1 MLSTRTDLKTGL
13 LLTTFALCS
22 VFFYSQKM
30 TLPVAEADA
39 AASPVPT
46 VSAAVTSVPTP
57 PAVHVQLQTSAS
69 PTAPAYT
76 LPPVE
81 TPLPSAS
88 PEPTELPS
96 PAPAVSPLPS
106 PAAAFGT
113 FPEAHGYTTALE
125 IDGEAVES
133 FLRETPVSF
142 GSGDYFALPGVATFR
157 GGNDRQ
163 NAACGT
169 VDLSI

>member
-1 MLSTRTDLKTGL
+1 MLSTRADLKTGL

-57 PAVHVQLQTSAS
+57 PAVHVQLQASAS
-69 PTAPAYT
+69 PAAPIYT
-76 LPPVE
+76 VPPANIE

-88 PEPTELPS
+88 PEPNELPS
-96 PAPAVSPLPS
+96 PAPAAARRGARHCSGNIGPKPS
-106 PAAAFGT
+106 RAEPPAA
-113 FPEAHGYTTALE
+113 
-125 IDGEAVES
+125 
-133 FLRETPVSF
+133 
-142 GSGDYFALPGVATFR
+142 
-157 GGNDRQ
+157 
-163 NAACGT
+163 
-169 VDLSI
+169 